1 MVQFSFFF
9 FRYIDTAKP
18 RTNSVRPPFF
28 WLTFAGNALIF
39 SVNVIKIPWR
49 NFGCG
54 LSYYFKSRT
63 SNSRSNNNGRACSC
77 ASIPFQLVYVYSHN
91 SARIC
96 ICFTFSPN
104 YYSTFF
110 LCFMHGFCFAMPVN
124 HLMSPFYF
132 SFAPSTFCLF
142 IQLLLF
148 YFILFFFGFFPLNTN
163 TMLEYT
169 FILDIEYNFPK
180 TNGIGTGLRE
190 TNSKKFVFGEYSR
203 GK

>member
-110 LCFMHGFCFAMPVN
+110 FVFYAWFLFCYACESFDEPI
-124 HLMSPFYF
+124 LFFICSFYILPFY
-132 SFAPSTFCLF
+132 STFVV
-142 IQLLLF
+142 LF
-148 YFILFFFGFFPLNTN
+148 YFIFFWFFSTKHK
-163 TMLEYT
+163 
-169 FILDIEYNFPK
+169 YNVRVYIY
-180 TNGIGTGLRE
+180 IGYR
-190 TNSKKFVFGEYSR
+190 V
-203 GK
+203 

>member
-110 LCFMHGFCFAMPVN
+110 CVLCMVFVLLCLWIIWWAHFIFHLLLLHFAFLFNFC
-124 HLMSPFYF
+124 
-132 SFAPSTFCLF
+132 CF
-142 IQLLLF
+142 ILF
-148 YFILFFFGFFPLNTN
+148 YFFLVFFH
-163 TMLEYT
+163 
-169 FILDIEYNFPK
+169 
-180 TNGIGTGLRE
+180 
-190 TNSKKFVFGEYSR
+190 
-203 GK
+203 